1 MVNCIFIFFDIK
13 NNREKNNWSSQEDLQ
28 LVNHLAWTFDSQQNH
43 NHYNKENFPTSS
55 FFPWRFLWSQCLCSF
70 DICKDTPLILISKKN
85 IWIVFAGLKIFGQE
99 KKKKEWVSYPSCN
112 QKGLHLFTD
121 NFLFYFSP
129 LQIQQLPCEN
139 K

>member
-43 NHYNKENFPTSS
+43 NHYNKENFATSS

-99 KKKKEWVSYPSCN
+99 KKKKRMSILPFLQPKRTTLIYWQFSV
-112 QKGLHLFTD
+112 LFLALADSAVTMW
-121 NFLFYFSP
+121 
-129 LQIQQLPCEN
+129 